1 MEGFTM
7 DQLMLRRSSLS
18 IAAALLVGA
27 SALPVWGEMYIAG
40 QVGLTSPRNAS
51 QVDLAVDQTI
61 LPPLSL
67 SDLDLKNSIM
77 YGGKL
82 GYYFDSVKSLGIET
96 EAYTTTP
103 HLKQQ
108 TVTISAL
115 DGSPPV
121 SQEVGGANFR
131 VTTLAFNLV
140 ARYPGERFQPYVG
153 AGPGIFFAQLKDS
166 TDSANS
172 TKPGLNTQV
181 GLRYLITP
189 NLAVFGEWKYNHV
202 RFNFDTPAFGAGVSG
217 LSLHYSA
224 HNFIFGI
231 GYHF

>member
-1 MEGFTM
+1 M
-7 DQLMLRRSSLS
+7 DQLMLHRNSLS
-18 IAAALLVGA
+18 IMGAVLLAAF
-27 SALPVWGEMYIAG
+27 ALPAWGEMYVAG
-40 QVGLTSPRNAS
+40 QVGFTSPRNAS
-51 QVDLAVDQTI
+51 QVDLTVDQTVQA
-61 LPPLSL
+61 PSSL
-67 SDLDLKNSIM
+67 SDLDLQHSIM

-82 GYYFDSVKSLGIET
+82 GYYFHSIRSLGIET
-96 EAYTTTP
+96 EAFTTTP

-108 TVTISAL
+108 IVTVSAL

-121 SQEVGGANFR
+121 SQHLSGANFR
-131 VTTLAFNLV
+131 VTALAFNLV
-140 ARYPGERFQPYVG
+140 VRYSGERFQPYAG
-153 AGPGIFFAQLKDS
+153 AGPAIFFAQLNDVSGS
-166 TDSANS
+166 TSS

-202 RFNFDTPAFGAGVSG
+202 RLNFDTVAFGSGSSG

-224 HNFIFGI
+224 HHFAFGI

>member
-1 MEGFTM
+1 M
-7 DQLMLRRSSLS
+7 DQLMLRRSRLS
-18 IAAALLVGA
+18 IAAALLLGA
-27 SALPVWGEMYIAG
+27 VALPAWGEVYMAG
-40 QVGLTSPRNAS
+40 QVGFTSPRNAS
-51 QVDLAVDQTI
+51 QVDLAVDQTV
-61 LPPLSL
+61 LPPSSL

-82 GYYFDSVKSLGIET
+82 GYYFDSVKSLGVET
-96 EAYTTTP
+96 EAFTTTP

-108 TVTISAL
+108 NVTVSAL
-115 DGSPPV
+115 DGSLPI
-121 SQEVGGANFR
+121 SQGLSGANFR

-140 ARYPGERFQPYVG
+140 VRYPGERFQPYAG
-153 AGPGIFFAQLKDS
+153 AGPAIFFAQLKDS
-166 TDSANS
+166 TASTSS

-202 RFNFDTPAFGAGVSG
+202 RFSLDTAAFGAGISG
-217 LSLHYSA
+217 FSLHYSA
-224 HNFIFGI
+224 HHFVVGI

>member
-1 MEGFTM
+1 M
-7 DQLMLRRSSLS
+7 DQLMFRRCRLS
-18 IAAALLVGA
+18 IAAALLLGA
-27 SALPVWGEMYIAG
+27 SALPAWGEMYLAG
-40 QVGLTSPRNAS
+40 QVGLTSPRSAS

-61 LPPLSL
+61 LPPISL
-67 SDLDLKNSIM
+67 NDLDLKNSIM

-82 GYYFDSVKSLGIET
+82 GYYFDSIKSLGIET
-96 EAYTTTP
+96 EAFTTTP

-108 TVTISAL
+108 NVTVLAL

-121 SQEVGGANFR
+121 SQERSGEHFR

-140 ARYPGERFQPYVG
+140 VRYPGERFQPYAG
-153 AGPGIFFAQLKDS
+153 AGPAIFFAQLKDA
-166 TDSANS
+166 TDSASS

-181 GLRYLITP
+181 GFRYLITS

-202 RFNFDTPAFGAGVSG
+202 RFSFETPAFGAGSSG
-217 LSLHYSA
+217 LNLHYSA
-224 HNFIFGI
+224 HHFVFGI

>member
-1 MEGFTM
+1 MKQ
-7 DQLMLRRSSLS
+7 QLGLHKCCL
-18 IAAALLVGA
+18 IGGAALLLCA
-27 SALPVWGEMYIAG
+27 SALPAWGEMYIAG

-51 QVDLAVDQTI
+51 QVDLAVDQTV

-67 SDLDLKNSIM
+67 SDLSLKNSVM

-96 EAYTTTP
+96 EAFTTTP

-108 TVTISAL
+108 NVTVSAL

-121 SQEVGGANFR
+121 SQDLSGANFR
-131 VTTLAFNLV
+131 VTTWAFNLV
-140 ARYPGERFQPYVG
+140 VRYPGERFQPYVG
-153 AGPGIFFAQLKDS
+153 AGPGIFFAKLKDD
-166 TDSANS
+166 TDSASS
-172 TKPGLNTQV
+172 TKVGLNTQV
-181 GLRYLITP
+181 GLRYLITQ

-202 RFNFDTPAFGAGVSG
+202 RLNFDSQAFGPGVSG
-217 LSLHYSA
+217 FSLHYSA
-224 HNFIFGI
+224 NLFVFGV

>member
-1 MEGFTM
+1 M

-18 IAAALLVGA
+18 IAAALLLGA
-27 SALPVWGEMYIAG
+27 SALPAWGEMYIAG

-96 EAYTTTP
+96 EAFTTTP

-108 TVTISAL
+108 NVTVSAL

-121 SQEVGGANFR
+121 SQDLSGANFR
-131 VTTLAFNLV
+131 VTTWAFNLV
-140 ARYPGERFQPYVG
+140 ARYPGERFQPYAG

-166 TDSANS
+166 TDSTSS

-202 RFNFDTPAFGAGVSG
+202 RFNFDTPAFGAGISG

-224 HNFIFGI
+224 HHFVFGI

>member
-1 MEGFTM
+1 MGDTM
-7 DQLMLRRSSLS
+7 DQLMSCRSRLS
-18 IAAALLVGA
+18 IATALLIGA
-27 SALPVWGEMYIAG
+27 SAIPAWGEMYMAG
-40 QVGLTSPRNAS
+40 QVGLTSPRSAS

-61 LPPLSL
+61 LPPISL
-67 SDLDLKNSIM
+67 SGLELKNSIV

-96 EAYTTTP
+96 EAFTTTP

-108 TVTISAL
+108 NVTVSAL

-121 SQEVGGANFR
+121 SQELSGAHFR

-140 ARYPGERFQPYVG
+140 VRYPGGRFQPYAG
-153 AGPGIFFAQLKDS
+153 AGPAIFFAQLKGAA
-166 TDSANS
+166 DSASS

-189 NLAVFGEWKYNHV
+189 NLALFGEWKYNHV
-202 RFNFDTPAFGAGVSG
+202 RFSFDTLAFGAGSSGVSF
-217 LSLHYSA
+217 HYSA
-224 HNFIFGI
+224 HHFVFGI

>member
-1 MEGFTM
+1 MGGTM
-7 DQLMLRRSSLS
+7 DQLMFRRSNISL
-18 IAAALLVGA
+18 AAVLLLGA
-27 SALPVWGEMYIAG
+27 SALPAWGEMYIAG
-40 QVGLTSPRNAS
+40 QVGLTSPRSAS

-61 LPPLSL
+61 LPPISL
-67 SDLDLKNSIM
+67 SDLELKNSIV

-82 GYYFDSVKSLGIET
+82 GYYFNSIKSLGIET
-96 EAYTTTP
+96 EAFTTTP

-108 TVTISAL
+108 NVTVSVL

-121 SQEVGGANFR
+121 SQELSGAHFR

-140 ARYPGERFQPYVG
+140 VRYPGERFQPYAG
-153 AGPGIFFAQLKDS
+153 AGPAIFFAQLKDA
-166 TDSANS
+166 TDSASS

-181 GLRYLITP
+181 GLRYLVTP

-202 RFNFDTPAFGAGVSG
+202 RFSLDTLAFGAGSSG
-217 LSLHYSA
+217 ISLHYSA
-224 HNFIFGI
+224 HHFVFGI

>member
-1 MEGFTM
+1 M
-7 DQLMLRRSSLS
+7 DRLMPRRSRIS
-18 IAAALLVGA
+18 IAAALLVVA
-27 SALPVWGEMYIAG
+27 SALPAWGEMYIAG
-40 QVGLTSPRNAS
+40 QVGLTSPQNAS
-51 QVDLAVDQTI
+51 QVNLAVDPTI
-61 LPPLSL
+61 LSPISL

-77 YGGKL
+77 YGGKV

-96 EAYTTTP
+96 EAFTTTP

-108 TVTISAL
+108 NVTVSVL

-166 TDSANS
+166 TDSTSS
-172 TKPGLNTQV
+172 TKPGLNTQI
-181 GLRYLITP
+181 GLRFLITE

-202 RFNFDTPAFGAGVSG
+202 RFNFDTPAFGAGSSG